1 MDDEG
6 KTIIKSIGKAMQ
18 FWRKLEGLDQKE
30 FSEKIG
36 TSRSYVAK
44 LENGHVGVSLSRIS
58 EIADALGISPYTIM
72 RGMPNDEELDILL
85 DFYAD
90 RKLEVTKSEMEVL
103 FCHRLI
109 NESVPAEYYAHIL
122 CIERGG
128 DYLCTHTTTFE
139 PKRSR

>member
-6 KTIIKSIGKAMQ
+6 KAIVKSIGKAMQ

-30 FSEKIG
+30 FSERIG

-44 LENGHVGVSLSRIS
+44 LENGHVGVSLGRIS
-58 EIADALGISPYTIM
+58 EIADALGVSPYTIM

-90 RKLEVTKSEMEVL
+90 RELEVTKSEMEVL
-103 FCHRLI
+103 FCQRFL
-109 NESVPAEYYAHIL
+109 NGSVPAEYYDHIL

-128 DYLCTHTTTFE
+128 TYRCT
-139 PKRSR
+139 PNGGNGRKKK